1 MSRLLSL
8 IGLVVFAGLGVAGC
22 HGSGPSG
29 DPGDMGG
36 MGEPPM
42 MFQAPTPA
50 NRAPAVPTTCASP
63 SSAIGCSPV
72 ESR

>member
-1 MSRLLSL
+1 MSRVLSL
-8 IGLVVFAGLGVAGC
+8 MGLIVFASLGMAGC

-50 NRAPAVPTTCASP
+50 NHAPAKVTACTSP
-63 SSAIGCSPV
+63 SPAVACSSV

>member
-8 IGLVVFAGLGVAGC
+8 IGLVVFASLGMAGC
-22 HGSGPSG
+22 HSNGPSG

-42 MFQAPTPA
+42 MYQAPTPA
-50 NRAPAVPTTCASP
+50 AGCTAPSLAAN
-63 SSAIGCSPV
+63 CSQ
-72 ESR
+72 R

>member
-8 IGLVVFAGLGVAGC
+8 IGLVVFASLGMAGC

-29 DPGDMGG
+29 DPGDT

-42 MFQAPTPA
+42 MFQVPTPA
-50 NRAPAVPTTCASP
+50 NRAPAVPTACTSP
-63 SSAIGCSPV
+63 SPAVACSPV